1 MDTKFNLYP
10 ATKPESKGEY
20 LVLLKDMVA
29 LQFDTVHA
37 YFDGEK
43 FDCEKGNCVI
53 IVGWMKLTQLEKQ
66 TAG

>member
-29 LQFDTVHA
+29 LQFDTIHA

-43 FDCEKGNCVI
+43 FDWEKGHGVI
-53 IVGWMKLTQLEKQ
+53 IGGWMSLSPLEKQ